1 MAAVG
6 DGKHWVTSWGS
17 SGNALLQIC
26 FMFGGP
32 AGVVEELPEKGKEQ
46 RMHSRKLAPGQ
57 SVKTKKKGTASGS
70 GIRGFMSVIPGV

>member
-1 MAAVG
+1 
-6 DGKHWVTSWGS
+6 
-17 SGNALLQIC
+17 
-26 FMFGGP
+26 MFGGP